1 MTQRDSDSEVH
12 YGLEIWIVL
21 KNEDTE
27 SQRQLDVYLAIIWTI
42 QYRRL
47 RNQKNITTNATRNKF
62 HINYTLTR
70 SISDKLWHATR
81 SMSTAHAHRNGER
94 DIKMADMADVLSD
107 YSGLSWSE
115 LATKLDLKSTDCK
128 SAIVSIE
135 PLFIL
140 LCFCLRMILMRE
152 MVLRWTILWGF
163 VVWWVR
169 AECVS
174 KRSPS
179 NLKHNCC
186 TSSVIARQFFGISV
200 EFWSGAFSTK
210 SANSVPFVLL

>member
-1 MTQRDSDSEVH
+1 
-12 YGLEIWIVL
+12 
-21 KNEDTE
+21 
-27 SQRQLDVYLAIIWTI
+27 
-42 QYRRL
+42 
-47 RNQKNITTNATRNKF
+47 
-62 HINYTLTR
+62 
-70 SISDKLWHATR
+70 
-81 SMSTAHAHRNGER
+81 MSTAHAHRNGER

-163 VVWWVR
+163 VV
-169 AECVS
+169 
-174 KRSPS
+174 
-179 NLKHNCC
+179 
-186 TSSVIARQFFGISV
+186 
-200 EFWSGAFSTK
+200 
-210 SANSVPFVLL
+210 